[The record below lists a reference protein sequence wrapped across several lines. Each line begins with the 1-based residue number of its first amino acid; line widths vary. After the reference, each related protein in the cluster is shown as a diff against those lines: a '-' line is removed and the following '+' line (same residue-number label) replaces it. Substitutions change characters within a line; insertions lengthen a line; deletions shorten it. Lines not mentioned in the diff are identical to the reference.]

1 MWLSDT
7 SVKRPVFATVVALVL
22 VAFGALSFQQLPLR
36 EYPNINAPVVS
47 VSTNYVGASAEVIE
61 TRITQLIED
70 QVSGIEGVKVIRS
83 SSQNERS
90 NVSIEFEL
98 ARNIDEAAND
108 VRDRVGRIVTM
119 LPEDAEAP
127 RVAKQDADAQPAM
140 FMSLSSTTMGPME
153 LTDYAERYII
163 DRFAV
168 ISGVADARVNGSGRP
183 SMRIWLDRSALA
195 ARNLTVVDLE
205 SALRRENIELP
216 AGRIDSRDREFQVR
230 IARGYSTAQD
240 FRELVVSRG
249 SDGHL
254 IRLGELAEVEV
265 GPRDLRSV
273 FRANRQN
280 TVGIAIVR
288 QSTANTLE
296 VLETVKAE
304 MERVNA
310 NLPEGMYLVASTD
323 DSAFIREAINSV
335 FTTILITI
343 GLVSAVIFVFLGSL
357 RAMIIPAVTIPVC
370 LISSFIALAAF
381 GFSVN
386 LITLLALVLCIGLVV
401 DDAIVVLENVHR
413 RVEGGEPPLLASYN
427 GARQVAFAV
436 IATTAVLVA
445 VFLPIVFLQDNVG
458 RIFEELAV
466 TIGAAV
472 IFSSVLALS
481 LTPMMC
487 SKLLKPP
494 QEEGR
499 LIGLV
504 DRGFEHVASAYE
516 RLLGRLLRLGWVLPV
531 VWAAVVAGGITLF
544 MAVPG
549 EYVPQEDQG
558 AFMARAQAPEGTG
571 YEYMVEQMMQLEEPV
586 MPWIESGDVMRA
598 LVRMPAF
605 GGTSPSSGIM
615 FITMAPWRERV
626 TTTEHVMNQ
635 LLAEWN
641 KVPGVR
647 VFAFMR
653 QGLSRTG
660 GGGPPVQF
668 VVGGNTYEEL
678 AQWRDILIEH
688 AENYPGLMRV
698 DSDLRET
705 EPQIIVQIDRNRAAD
720 LGVSVQAVG
729 RTLSAM
735 MSERRITTYVD
746 GGEEYD
752 VILQARGDQR
762 ATPQDLTNV
771 FVRSETTGTLVP
783 LSNLIAVDTLAGPGS
798 LNRYNRM
805 RAVTITAMLAPG
817 HALGDALGFLER
829 TARSEL
835 PSTAQIDYRGQSLEY
850 MESSRSMI
858 FAFGLALVIV
868 FLVLAAQFESFR
880 QPVVILST
888 VPLAL
893 AGALLGLYLAGKTF
907 NIYSQIGLI
916 MLVGIAAKNGILIVE
931 FINQRLE
938 AGVQFMEAIV
948 QAARIRFRPVIMTAL
963 ATMMG
968 SLPLMLASGAG
979 SESRTTLG
987 IVIFSGVL
995 IATFLTLFIVP
1006 AFFQLIASRRGARNT
1021 VERELAAMQEGNGR
1035 QPAH

>member
-1 MWLSDT
+1 
-7 SVKRPVFATVVALVL
+7 
-22 VAFGALSFQQLPLR
+22 
-36 EYPNINAPVVS
+36 
-47 VSTNYVGASAEVIE
+47 
-61 TRITQLIED
+61 
-70 QVSGIEGVKVIRS
+70 
-83 SSQNERS
+83 
-90 NVSIEFEL
+90 
-98 ARNIDEAAND
+98 
-108 VRDRVGRIVTM
+108 
-119 LPEDAEAP
+119 
-127 RVAKQDADAQPAM
+127 
-140 FMSLSSTTMGPME
+140 
-153 LTDYAERYII
+153 
-163 DRFAV
+163 
-168 ISGVADARVNGSGRP
+168 
-183 SMRIWLDRSALA
+183 MRIWLDRSALA
-195 ARNLTVVDLE
+195 ARNLTVNDLE
-205 SALRRENIELP
+205 AALRRENIELP
-216 AGRIDSRDREFQVR
+216 AGRIDAPDREFQVR
-230 IARGYSTAQD
+230 IARGYTSAQD
-240 FRELVVSRG
+240 FRELVVARG
-249 SDGHL
+249 QNGHL
-254 IRLGELAEVEV
+254 IRLGEIAEVEV
-265 GPRDLRSV
+265 APRDLRSV
-273 FRANRQN
+273 FRANQQN

-296 VLETVKAE
+296 VLENVKAE
-304 MERVNA
+304 MERINA
-310 NLPEGMYLVASTD
+310 NLPQGMNLVASSD
-323 DSAFIREAINSV
+323 DSAFIREAINAV
-335 FTTILITI
+335 FTTILITVV
-343 GLVSAVIFVFLGSL
+343 LVSGVIFVFLGSL

-381 GFSVN
+381 GFTVN

-413 RVEGGEPPLLASYN
+413 RIENGEPPLLAAYS
-427 GARQVAFAV
+427 GTRQVAFAV
-436 IATTAVLVA
+436 IATTAVVVA
-445 VFLPIVFLQDNVG
+445 VFLPVIFSTDNVG

-487 SKLLKPP
+487 SKLLKAR

-499 LIGLV
+499 LIALI
-504 DRGFEHVASAYE
+504 DRGFDRVASAYQ
-516 RLLGRLLRLGWVLPV
+516 RLLERLLRLGVVLPV
-531 VWAAVVAGGITLF
+531 VWVAVVGGGVALF
-544 MAVPG
+544 LAVPG

-571 YEYMVEQMMQLEEPV
+571 FDYMLEQMIRLEEPV
-586 MPWIESGDVMRA
+586 MPMIESGEVARA
-598 LVRMPAF
+598 LVRMPGF
-605 GGTSPSSGIM
+605 GGSNPSSGIM
-615 FITMAPWRERV
+615 MVTMAPWKER
-626 TTTEHVMNQ
+626 TTTTAEAMNR
-635 LLAEWN
+635 LLREWSQ
-641 KVPGVR
+641 VPGVR

-668 VVGGNTYEEL
+668 VLGGNTYEEL
-678 AQWRDILIEH
+678 AEWRDIMIRQ
-688 AENYPGLMRV
+688 AEAYPGLMRV

-705 EPQIIVQIDRNRAAD
+705 EPQVIVRIDRNRAAA

-735 MSERRITTYVD
+735 MSERRVTTYVE
-746 GGEEYD
+746 GGQEYD
-752 VILQARGDQR
+752 VVLQARRDQR
-762 ATPQDLTNV
+762 SSPDDLTNV
-771 FVRSETTGTLVP
+771 FVRSETTGTLIP
-783 LSNLIAVDTLAGPGS
+783 LSNLITIETLAGPGS

-817 HALGDALGFLER
+817 HALGDALDFLER

-850 MESSRSMI
+850 KESSRSMF

-888 VPLAL
+888 VPLAV

-938 AGVQFMEAIV
+938 AGAEFLDAILEAS
-948 QAARIRFRPVIMTAL
+948 RIRFRPVVMTAL
-963 ATMMG
+963 ATIMG

-987 IVIFSGVL
+987 IVIFAGV
-995 IATFLTLFIVP
+995 IVATFLTLFMVP
-1006 AFFQLIASRRGARNT
+1006 AFFQLLASRKGARNT
-1021 VERELAAMQEGNGR
+1021 IELELAEMQANGR
-1035 QPAH
+1035 PRAH

>member
-7 SVKRPVFATVVALVL
+7 SVKRPVFATVLALML
-22 VAFGALSFQQLPLR
+22 VAFGTLSFLQLPLR

-47 VSTNYVGASAEVIE
+47 VSTAYIGASAEVIE

-98 ARNIDEAAND
+98 TRNIDEAAND
-108 VRDRVGRIVTM
+108 VRDRVARIVSQ
-119 LPEDAEAP
+119 LPDDAEPP

-140 FMSLSSTTMGPME
+140 FMSLSGTALGPME
-153 LTDYAERYII
+153 LTDYAERFII
-163 DRFAV
+163 DRFSV
-168 ISGVADARVNGSGRP
+168 IPGVAEARVNGSGRP

-195 ARNLTVVDLE
+195 ARNLTVNDLE
-205 SALRRENIELP
+205 AALRRENIELP
-216 AGRIDSRDREFQVR
+216 AGRIDAPDREFQVR
-230 IARGYSTAQD
+230 IARGYTSAQD
-240 FRELVVSRG
+240 FRELVVARG
-249 SDGHL
+249 QNGHL
-254 IRLGELAEVEV
+254 IRLGEIAEVEV
-265 GPRDLRSV
+265 APRDLRSV
-273 FRANRQN
+273 FRANQQN

-296 VLETVKAE
+296 VLENVKAE
-304 MERVNA
+304 MERINA
-310 NLPEGMYLVASTD
+310 NLPQGMNLVASSD
-323 DSAFIREAINSV
+323 DSAFIREAINAV
-335 FTTILITI
+335 FTTILITVV
-343 GLVSAVIFVFLGSL
+343 LVSGVIFVFLGSL

-381 GFSVN
+381 GFTVN

-413 RVEGGEPPLLASYN
+413 RIENGEPPLLAAYS
-427 GARQVAFAV
+427 GTRQVAFAV
-436 IATTAVLVA
+436 IATTAVVVA
-445 VFLPIVFLQDNVG
+445 VFLPVIFSTDNVG

-487 SKLLKPP
+487 SKLLKAR

-499 LIGLV
+499 LIALI
-504 DRGFEHVASAYE
+504 DRGFDRVASAYQ
-516 RLLGRLLRLGWVLPV
+516 RLLERLLRLGVVLPV
-531 VWAAVVAGGITLF
+531 VWVAVVGGGVALF
-544 MAVPG
+544 LAVPG

-571 YEYMVEQMMQLEEPV
+571 FDYMLEQMIRLEEPV
-586 MPWIESGDVMRA
+586 MPMIESGEVARA
-598 LVRMPAF
+598 LVRMPGF
-605 GGTSPSSGIM
+605 GGSNPSSGIM
-615 FITMAPWRERV
+615 MVTMAPWKER
-626 TTTEHVMNQ
+626 TTTTAEAMNR
-635 LLAEWN
+635 LLREWSQ
-641 KVPGVR
+641 VPGVR

-668 VVGGNTYEEL
+668 VLGGNTYEEL
-678 AQWRDILIEH
+678 AEWRDIMIRQ
-688 AENYPGLMRV
+688 AEAYPGLMRV

-705 EPQIIVQIDRNRAAD
+705 EPQVIVRIDRNRAAA

-735 MSERRITTYVD
+735 MSERRVTTYVE
-746 GGEEYD
+746 GGQEYD
-752 VILQARGDQR
+752 VVLQARRDQR
-762 ATPQDLTNV
+762 SSPDDLTNV
-771 FVRSETTGTLVP
+771 FVRSETTGTLIP
-783 LSNLIAVDTLAGPGS
+783 LSNLITIETLAGPGS

-817 HALGDALGFLER
+817 HALGDALDFLER

-850 MESSRSMI
+850 KESSRSMF

-888 VPLAL
+888 VPLAV

-938 AGVQFMEAIV
+938 AGAEFLDAILEAS
-948 QAARIRFRPVIMTAL
+948 RIRFRPVVMTAL
-963 ATMMG
+963 ATIMG

-987 IVIFSGVL
+987 IVIFAGV
-995 IATFLTLFIVP
+995 IVATFLTLFMVP
-1006 AFFQLIASRRGARNT
+1006 AFFQLLASRKGARNT
-1021 VERELAAMQEGNGR
+1021 IELELAEMQANGR
-1035 QPAH
+1035 PRAH

>member
-7 SVKRPVFATVVALVL
+7 SVKRPVFATVIALLL
-22 VAFGALSFQQLPLR
+22 VAFGTLSFLQLPLR

-47 VSTNYVGASAEVIE
+47 VSTTYIGASAEVIE
-61 TRITQLIED
+61 TQITQLIED

-90 NVSIEFEL
+90 NVSIEFAL
-98 ARNIDEAAND
+98 TRNIDEAAND
-108 VRDRVGRIVTM
+108 VRDRVARIVSQ
-119 LPEDAEAP
+119 LPDDAEPP

-140 FMSLSSTTMGPME
+140 FMSLSSTGLGPME
-153 LTDYAERYII
+153 LTDYAERFII
-163 DRFAV
+163 DRFSV
-168 ISGVADARVNGSGRP
+168 IPGVADARVNGSGRP

-195 ARNLTVVDLE
+195 ARNLTVSDLE
-205 SALRRENIELP
+205 AALRRENVELP
-216 AGRIDSRDREFQVR
+216 AGRIDAPDREFQVR
-230 IARGYSTAQD
+230 IARGYTSAQD
-240 FRELVVSRG
+240 FRELVVARG
-249 SDGHL
+249 QNGHL
-254 IRLGELAEVEV
+254 IRLGEIAEVEV
-265 GPRDLRSV
+265 APRDLRSV
-273 FRANRQN
+273 FRANQQN

-296 VLETVKAE
+296 VLENVKAE

-310 NLPEGMYLVASTD
+310 SLPAGMNLVASSD
-323 DSAFIREAINSV
+323 DSAFIREAINAV
-335 FTTILITI
+335 FTTILITVV
-343 GLVSAVIFVFLGSL
+343 LVSGVIFVFLGSL

-381 GFSVN
+381 GFTVN

-413 RVEGGEPPLLASYN
+413 RIENGEPPLLASYS

-436 IATTAVLVA
+436 IATTAVVVA
-445 VFLPIVFLQDNVG
+445 VFLPVIFSTDNVG

-487 SKLLKPP
+487 SKLLQAR

-499 LIGLV
+499 LIRMI
-504 DRGFEHVASAYE
+504 DRGFDRVANAYQ
-516 RLLGRLLRLGWVLPV
+516 RLLERLLRLGVVLPV
-531 VWAAVVAGGITLF
+531 VWFAVVGGGVALF
-544 MAVPG
+544 LAVPG

-571 YEYMVEQMMQLEEPV
+571 FDYMLEQMIRLEEPV
-586 MPWIESGDVMRA
+586 MPLIESGEVARA
-598 LVRMPAF
+598 LVRMPGF
-605 GGTSPSSGIM
+605 GGSNPSSGIM
-615 FITMAPWRERV
+615 MVTMAPWKER
-626 TTTEHVMNQ
+626 TTTTAEAMNR
-635 LLAEWN
+635 LLREWSQ
-641 KVPGVR
+641 VPGVR

-668 VVGGNTYEEL
+668 VLGGNTYEEL
-678 AQWRDILIEH
+678 ARWRDIMIRH
-688 AENYPGLMRV
+688 AEEYPGLMRV

-705 EPQIIVQIDRNRAAD
+705 EPQVIVRIDRNRAAA

-735 MSERRITTYVD
+735 MSERRVTTFVE
-746 GGEEYD
+746 GGQEYD
-752 VILQARGDQR
+752 VVLQARRDQR
-762 ATPQDLTNV
+762 SSPDDLTNV
-771 FVRSETTGTLVP
+771 FVRSETTGTLIP
-783 LSNLIAVDTLAGPGS
+783 LSNLITIETLAGPGS

-817 HALGDALGFLER
+817 HALGDALDFLER

-835 PSTAQIDYRGQSLEY
+835 PPTAQIDYRGQSLEY
-850 MESSRSMI
+850 KESSRSMF

-888 VPLAL
+888 VPLAV

-938 AGVQFMEAIV
+938 AGAEFMQAILEAS
-948 QAARIRFRPVIMTAL
+948 RIRFRPVVMTAL
-963 ATMMG
+963 ATIMG

-987 IVIFSGVL
+987 IVIFAGV
-995 IATFLTLFIVP
+995 IVATFLTLFMVP
-1006 AFFQLIASRRGARNT
+1006 AFFQLLASRKGARNT
-1021 VERELAAMQEGNGR
+1021 IELELAEMQANGR
-1035 QPAH
+1035 HRAH